1 MKTDKNFRLSKSTKR
16 VLALMP
22 QEFRNSYKRMMID
35 AEYSESRAKL
45 AKVKDKE

>member
-16 VLALMP
+16 VLASIP
-22 QEFRNSYKRMMID
+22 HEFRNSYKRMMID
-35 AEYSESRAKL
+35 AEYCESRAKL